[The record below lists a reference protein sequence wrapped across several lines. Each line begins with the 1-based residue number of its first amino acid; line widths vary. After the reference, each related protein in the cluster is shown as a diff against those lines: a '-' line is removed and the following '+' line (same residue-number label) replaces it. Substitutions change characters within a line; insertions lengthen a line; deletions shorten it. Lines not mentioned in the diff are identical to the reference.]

1 MKTAIILFISIF
13 SIFSFGQ
20 ENKLFELG
28 SDTTIY
34 RNVDTLASYS
44 NGMSSMMIYLV
55 KNIKYP
61 EEMTEFPIQSSFYI
75 QFVVEKNGDI
85 TNVKPSNLKRSPT
98 RLDILFVKDNEQ
110 VFLNMSKW
118 KPAIF
123 NGEEVRSI
131 YTLPIH
137 VHWK

>member
-44 NGMSSMMIYLV
+44 NGMSSMMVYLA

-61 EEMTEFPIQSSFYI
+61 EEVTGFPIQDSFYI
-75 QFVVEKNGDI
+75 QFVVEKNGDL
-85 TNVKPSNLKRSPT
+85 TNVKPSDLKRSPT
-98 RLDILFVKDNEQ
+98 RLDILFVKKNEQ
-110 VFLNMSKW
+110 IFLNMSKW
-118 KPAIF
+118 NPAILY
-123 NGEEVRSI
+123 GEEVRSI
-131 YTLPIH
+131 YTLPMH